1 MLPLPCPTPGM
12 DHSKISVWRGGL
24 GSGET
29 SSERGKWQQCPGM
42 PPTGAVLTFLQL
54 AVLQVTFLLW
64 ITGVNRTHLGL
75 GCCRRERHLHESC
88 RGAAISAKLPAHTDG
103 RVGHLPFFSI
113 YVPLLPSPL
122 PGLALGR
129 LRFGDWGCTRLSSS
143 SLFKAGGIC
152 SPVRQVP

>member
-1 MLPLPCPTPGM
+1 M
-12 DHSKISVWRGGL
+12 DCSNICVWRGGL

-29 SSERGKWQQCPGM
+29 SSERGEWWQCLGT
-42 PPTGAVLTFLQL
+42 PPSGAVLTLLRL
-54 AVLQVTFLLW
+54 AVLQVAFLLW
-64 ITGVNRTHLGL
+64 ITGVNEPHLGL

-113 YVPLLPSPL
+113 YLPSLPSPL
-122 PGLALGR
+122 PGPALGR
-129 LRFGDWGCTRLSSS
+129 LCFRDWRCTGLRSSS
-143 SLFKAGGIC
+143 IFKVGGIC

>member
-1 MLPLPCPTPGM
+1 M
-12 DHSKISVWRGGL
+12 DGSNIGVRRGVL

-29 SSERGKWQQCPGM
+29 SSERGEWRQCLGM
-42 PPTGAVLTFLQL
+42 PPCGAVLTFPWL
-54 AVLQVTFLLW
+54 AVLQVAFLLR
-64 ITGVNRTHLGL
+64 ITGVNEPHLGL
-75 GCCRRERHLHESC
+75 GCCSRERHLHESC

-113 YVPLLPSPL
+113 YLPSLPSPL
-122 PGLALGR
+122 PGPALGR
-129 LRFGDWGCTRLSSS
+129 LRFGNRRCTRLSSS